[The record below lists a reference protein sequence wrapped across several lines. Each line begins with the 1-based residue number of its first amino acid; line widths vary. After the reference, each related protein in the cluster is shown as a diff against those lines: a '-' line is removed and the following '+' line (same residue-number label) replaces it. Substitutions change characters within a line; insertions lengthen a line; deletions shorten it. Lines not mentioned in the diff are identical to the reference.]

1 MLRSVTGKHADG
13 LHLTQWSFEMQYNN
27 QSVAAS
33 CRFAKDMSNN
43 YEACS
48 TNTAMVEAKINL
60 NKHQLYYAQ
69 EA

>member
-1 MLRSVTGKHADG
+1 
-13 LHLTQWSFEMQYNN
+13 MQYNN
-27 QSVAAS
+27 QSIAAS
-33 CRFAKDMSNN
+33 CRFAKDMPIK
-43 YEACS
+43 YVACS